1 MPINPSLK
9 GHPGLDEWLSVTS
22 DGHIVITSGKVDIG
36 QRISTSL
43 AVIAAEELDVDLSRI
58 DFIRTETGLS
68 PDEGVTSGSNSMEQS
83 GEAVRLATATARG
96 RLLAL
101 AAEAL
106 EVDESTLEIDDGL
119 IQSRETNRS
128 MTYWDLQGDKPFDID
143 VDLNAKIKSPDTY
156 RLVGKPVDARGIK
169 DIVGGTMV
177 YVHDMKM
184 PGLLHARV
192 VRPPHYK
199 ATLNSVDDG
208 AMHRAADAGTKV
220 VRDGS
225 FLAVAHADE
234 YAALTAAKR
243 LNVAADWHTGPG
255 LDGRNIFDQLTSN
268 ERLSM
273 PLENGVPVETPV
285 PDAPAIPG
293 NAAVTLQAR
302 FERPYHMHGSIAPS
316 AAMALFEDGA
326 LTVWTHSQGVYVL
339 RASMAGALGMTEEKL
354 TIKHMPG
361 SGCYG
366 HNGADDV
373 ALDAALVARALPG
386 TPIMLKWTRDDEHAW
401 EPYSS
406 AMVMNVGGSLD
417 ADGNVVAW
425 SHETYSDTHV
435 MRPRPGAGNTGPS
448 RLLASWF
455 LEKPF
460 PPMTPPPNMQAHGG
474 VHRNLDPLY
483 TFANK
488 HLVKHLVR
496 NLPLRTSA
504 MRTLGGYANVFAI
517 ESFMDELAEA
527 GSLDPLEFR
536 LRNLNDERA
545 KAVLVAMSKNLNA
558 TALPGG
564 RGRGIGFARYKNEKT
579 YAAVG
584 VELSVNDA
592 AEVQLHRAVVAA
604 DAGQVV
610 DPDGLAAQMEGG
622 LIQAASWTLM
632 EAVQFDPD
640 GITSRDWDSYPI
652 LRFDN
657 IPEVE
662 VVLMDRPGD
671 PYLGAGE
678 AVSGPTAGAI
688 ANAIRSATGQRLR
701 SLPFTPDA
709 IRDAALKST

>member
-1 MPINPSLK
+1 MPVNPSLK
-9 GHPGLDEWLSVTS
+9 NSPGLDEWLSVTS
-22 DGHIVITSGKVDIG
+22 DGRIVITSGKVDIG
-36 QRISTSL
+36 QRISTAL

-83 GEAVRLATATARG
+83 GEAVRLATATARAN
-96 RLLAL
+96 LLTL

-106 EVDESTLEIDDGL
+106 DVDASTLDVDDGL
-119 IQSRETNRS
+119 IQSRDTNRS
-128 MTYWDLQGDKPFDID
+128 MTYWELQGDKLFDID
-143 VDLNAKIKSPDTY
+143 VNLDADIKSPDAY
-156 RLVGKPVDARGIK
+156 RLVGNRVAARGIA

-184 PGLLHARV
+184 PGMLHARV
-192 VRPPHYK
+192 VRPPHSK
-199 ATLNSVDDG
+199 ATLNGVEDG
-208 AMHRAADAGTKV
+208 ALQRAADAGSQV

-225 FLAVAHADE
+225 FLAVANADE
-234 YAALTAAKR
+234 YAALKGAERINA
-243 LNVAADWHTGPG
+243 AADWNTDPG
-255 LDGRNIFDQLTSN
+255 LDARDIVEQLTTN

-273 PLENGVPVETPV
+273 PLENGAPVEAPV
-285 PDAPAIPG
+285 PDAPDAPS

-316 AAMALFEDGA
+316 AAMALFDNGE

-339 RASMAGALGMTEEKL
+339 RASMAGAMGMDEKNI

-373 ALDAALVARALPG
+373 AFDAALVARAIPG
-386 TPIMLKWTRDDEHAW
+386 KPIMLKWTRDDEHAW

-406 AMVMNVGGSLD
+406 AMVMDVGGSLD
-417 ADGNVVAW
+417 ANGKVVAW

-435 MRPRPGAGNTGPS
+435 MRPRPGLGMSGPS
-448 RLLASWF
+448 RLLAARF
-455 LEKPF
+455 LEKPI

-517 ESFMDELAEA
+517 ESFMDEMAEA
-527 GSLDPLEFR
+527 GNLDPLEFR
-536 LRNLNDERA
+536 LRNLDDERA
-545 KAVLVAMSKNLNA
+545 KAVLSAMSEKLNA
-558 TALPGG
+558 TPLPEG
-564 RGRGIGFARYKNEKT
+564 RGRGIGFGQYKNEKT

-592 AEVQLHRAVVAA
+592 AEVRLHRTVIAA

-622 LIQAASWTLM
+622 FLQAASWTLF
-632 EAVQFDPD
+632 EAVKFDRD
-640 GITSRDWDSYPI
+640 GITSRDWDDYPI

-657 IPEVE
+657 IPEIE
-662 VVLMDRPGD
+662 TILMDRPGD

-688 ANAIRSATGQRLR
+688 ANAIYMASGQRLR
-701 SLPFTPDA
+701 RLPFTPDA
-709 IRDAALKST
+709 IREAALR